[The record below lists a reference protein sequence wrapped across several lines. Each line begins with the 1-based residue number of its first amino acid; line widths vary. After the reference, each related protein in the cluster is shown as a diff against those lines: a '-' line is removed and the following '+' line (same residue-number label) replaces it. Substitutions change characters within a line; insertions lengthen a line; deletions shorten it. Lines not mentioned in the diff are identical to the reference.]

1 MLKCQLI
8 KNDINNMSAVCSA
21 FPHEDKILYNMSL
34 ACARLYALP
43 AMTRTFFFV
52 CKKVKFYN
60 TAEIISSVPLNKYD
74 VLFIVFVNTPPADNK
89 KIKVT

>member
-1 MLKCQLI
+1 
-8 KNDINNMSAVCSA
+8 MSAVCSA
-21 FPHEDKILYNMSL
+21 FLHEDKILYNMSL

-43 AMTRTFFFV
+43 ATFFFV

-60 TAEIISSVPLNKYD
+60 TAEIISSGSFEQILF
-74 VLFIVFVNTPPADNK
+74 VLFIFFVNTPPADNK